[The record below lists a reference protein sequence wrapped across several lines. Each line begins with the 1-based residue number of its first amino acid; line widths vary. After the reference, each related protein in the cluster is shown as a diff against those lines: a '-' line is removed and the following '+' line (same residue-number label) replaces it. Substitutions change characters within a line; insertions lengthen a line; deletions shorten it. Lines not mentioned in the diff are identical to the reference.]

1 MEKVYTTFQ
10 IAELCGVQPTTI
22 IQWVKQKRMKA
33 YVTPG
38 GHRRVRES
46 DLLKFLK
53 HYGFPIPEELM
64 GRKGWRVL
72 VVEDDLS
79 VGRLLERALG
89 EAMGG
94 EAEVEWIRDGIEA
107 LLVLGKKPADL
118 VILDV
123 VMPVVDGAR
132 VLATLRSDPR
142 TAKTKVIGMTGKR
155 LGPEKLKFMQN
166 HTDAFYYKPFDLHEI
181 VQESKRLLGRPGS
194 RQLNK
199 TLERVR

>member
-53 HYGFPIPEELM
+53 QYEFPIPEELM
-64 GRKGWRVL
+64 GRKGRRIL
-72 VVEDDLS
+72 VVEDDPS
-79 VGRLLERALG
+79 VGRLLEKALG

-94 EAEVEWIRDGIEA
+94 DAEVEWIQDGIEA

-142 TAKTKVIGMTGKR
+142 TAKTKVIGITGKR

-194 RQLNK
+194 RRLNK
-199 TLERVR
+199 ILERVK